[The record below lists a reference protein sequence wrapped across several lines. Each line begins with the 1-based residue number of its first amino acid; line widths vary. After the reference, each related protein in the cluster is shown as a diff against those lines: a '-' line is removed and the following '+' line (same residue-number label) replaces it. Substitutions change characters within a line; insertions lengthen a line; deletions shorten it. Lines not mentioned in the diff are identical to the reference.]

1 MRAIIVED
9 SRLAR
14 QGLKKQLLQHPVIQV
29 VGEAENA
36 DDAIEVINEQ
46 NPDVLFLDI
55 NMPGKDGFEMLLDL
69 PYCPRIIFTTAYME
83 YAIRSFDFN
92 TVDYLLK
99 PIRPERLAVAIEKLL
114 VSQDNAVF
122 SEDKL
127 NEDSQIFVK
136 DGDSSFLIEVGDVR
150 FFESCGNYTR
160 VYFENESPMIYK
172 SLSKVERRLPEA
184 LFFRVNRQ
192 QVINLKWVDK
202 IEEGVSGGYELLL
215 KTGEEVQVSRNHS
228 SRLKNLYSL

>member
-14 QGLKKQLLQHPVIQV
+14 QGLKKQLLEHPVVEV

-36 DDAIEVINEQ
+36 DDAIEIIQ
-46 NPDVLFLDI
+46 HHNPDVLFLDI
-55 NMPGKDGFEMLLDL
+55 HMPGKDGFEMLLDL

-99 PIRPERLAVAIEKLL
+99 PIRPERLAVAIEKLM
-114 VSQDNAVF
+114 VSQDKAVF
-122 SEDKL
+122 NEDKL

-136 DGDSSFLIEVGDVR
+136 DGDDSFLIEIAQIR
-150 FFESCGNYTR
+150 YFESCGNYTK
-160 VYFENESPMIYK
+160 VYFADDAPLIYK
-172 SLSKVERRLPEA
+172 SLSKIERRLPEA
-184 LFFRVNRQ
+184 MFFRVSRQ
-192 QVINLKWVDK
+192 QLINLKWVDRV
-202 IEEGVSGGYELLL
+202 EEGISGGYNLTL
-215 KTGEEVQVSRNHS
+215 KTGEEIQVSRNHS
-228 SRLKNLYSL
+228 SRLRSLYSL

>member
-14 QGLKKQLLQHPVIQV
+14 QGLRKQLQQHPVIEV

-36 DDAIEVINEQ
+36 DDAIEIINEL

-55 NMPGKDGFEMLLDL
+55 QMPGKDGFELLLDL
-69 PYCPRIIFTTAYME
+69 AFCPRIVFTTAYME

-99 PIRPERLAVAIEKLL
+99 PIRPERLAIAVEKLMA
-114 VSQDNAVF
+114 SQDRTVF

-127 NEDSQIFVK
+127 KEDSQIFIK
-136 DGDSSFLIEVGDVR
+136 DNDNTFLVDVVDIR
-150 FFESCGNYTR
+150 LFESCGNYTR
-160 VYFENESPMIYK
+160 AHFSEQCPFIYK
-172 SLSKVERRLPEA
+172 SLSKIERRLPET

-192 QVINLKWVDK
+192 QVINLKWVDRVV
-202 IEEGVSGGYELLL
+202 EGVSGNYELVL
-215 KTGEEVQVSRNHS
+215 KTGEEIQVSRNHS

>member
-14 QGLKKQLLQHPVIQV
+14 QGLKKQLLKHPVVEV

-36 DDAIEVINEQ
+36 DEAVDIINQ
-46 NPDVLFLDI
+46 LAPDVLFLDI
-55 NMPGKDGFEMLLDL
+55 HMPGKDGFEMLLDL

-99 PIRPERLAVAIEKLL
+99 PIRPERLAIAIDKLIA
-114 VSQDNAVF
+114 SQDTTVF

-127 NEDSQIFVK
+127 GEESQIFVK
-136 DGDSSFLIEVGDVR
+136 DGDDSFLVEVADIR
-150 FFESCGNYTR
+150 YFESCGNYTK
-160 VYFENESPMIYK
+160 VIFTEESPLIYK
-172 SLSKVERRLPEA
+172 SLSKIERRLPDA
-184 LFFRVNRQ
+184 MFFRVNRQ
-192 QVINLKWVDK
+192 QIINLKWVERVD
-202 IEEGVSGGYELLL
+202 EGVSGGYNLTL
-215 KTGEEVQVSRNHS
+215 KTGEEIQVSRNHS

>member
-14 QGLKKQLLQHPVIQV
+14 QGLKKQLLEHPVIEV

-36 DDAIEVINEQ
+36 DDAIEIINQ
-46 NPDVLFLDI
+46 QSPDVLFLDI
-55 NMPGKDGFEMLLDL
+55 HMPGKDGFEMLLDL

-99 PIRPERLAVAIEKLL
+99 PIRPERLAIAIDKLL
-114 VSQDNAVF
+114 ASQDKTVF
-122 SEDKL
+122 NEDKL

-136 DGDSSFLIEVGDVR
+136 DGDNTFLIGISEVR
-150 FFESCGNYTR
+150 YFESCGNYTK
-160 VYFENESPMIYK
+160 VFFGDDAPFIYK
-172 SLSKVERRLPEA
+172 SLSKIERRLPDA

-192 QVINLKWVDK
+192 QIINLKWVER
-202 IEEGVSGGYELLL
+202 IEEGISGGYSVTL
-215 KTGEEVQVSRNHS
+215 KSGEEIQVSRNHS